1 MAKSCNQKGKI
12 LYLQKM
18 LSETTSEKPVTMQ
31 EILAKLEEQG
41 IRAERK
47 SIYDDMETLRDF
59 GMDIHYRRGREGG
72 YYEEKPVSDKTE
84 ADNTIIHQPDGET
97 GEKSE
102 NVQEQVGKASEAPAK
117 ISAPIPSQTGE
128 NIKEIR
134 LVCQTFGSEIF
145 CKIKGEDNFIV
156 TVEVVVDKAFFGWL
170 ASMGRNVHILK
181 PKKAAVAYRDYLKNI
196 ARDYKGIDK

>member
-18 LSETTSEKPVTMQ
+18 LSETTSQKPVTMQ

-72 YYEEKPVSDKTE
+72 YYEEKNFSGIYLPVYDGII
-84 ADNTIIHQPDGET
+84 DTIYG
-97 GEKSE
+97 
-102 NVQEQVGKASEAPAK
+102 
-117 ISAPIPSQTGE
+117 
-128 NIKEIR
+128 
-134 LVCQTFGSEIF
+134 VCQG
-145 CKIKGEDNFIV
+145 
-156 TVEVVVDKAFFGWL
+156 
-170 ASMGRNVHILK
+170 
-181 PKKAAVAYRDYLKNI
+181 
-196 ARDYKGIDK
+196 

>member
-18 LSETTSEKPVTMQ
+18 LSETTSQKPVTMQ

-72 YYEEKPVSDKTE
+72 YYEEKSASDKTE

-102 NVQEQVGKASEAPAK
+102 NVHRHPPKQER
-117 ISAPIPSQTGE
+117 I
-128 NIKEIR
+128 
-134 LVCQTFGSEIF
+134 
-145 CKIKGEDNFIV
+145 
-156 TVEVVVDKAFFGWL
+156 
-170 ASMGRNVHILK
+170 
-181 PKKAAVAYRDYLKNI
+181 
-196 ARDYKGIDK
+196 

>member
-18 LSETTSEKPVTMQ
+18 LSETTSQKPVTMQ

-72 YYEEKPVSDKTE
+72 YYEEKSASDKTE

-102 NVQEQVGKASEAPAK
+102 NVQEQIGKESEA
-117 ISAPIPSQTGE
+117 
-128 NIKEIR
+128 
-134 LVCQTFGSEIF
+134 
-145 CKIKGEDNFIV
+145 

-170 ASMGRNVHILK
+170 TSMGRNVHILK

-196 ARDYKGIDK
+196 AKDYKGIDK

>member
-18 LSETTSEKPVTMQ
+18 LSETTSQKPVTMQ

-72 YYEEKPVSDKTE
+72 YYEEKSASDKTE
-84 ADNTIIHQPDGET
+84 ADNTIIHQPAKQERNLKMCRNRL
-97 GEKSE
+97 EKNLKHLQRS
-102 NVQEQVGKASEAPAK
+102 VLRHPPKQER
-117 ISAPIPSQTGE
+117 I
-128 NIKEIR
+128 
-134 LVCQTFGSEIF
+134 
-145 CKIKGEDNFIV
+145 
-156 TVEVVVDKAFFGWL
+156 
-170 ASMGRNVHILK
+170 
-181 PKKAAVAYRDYLKNI
+181 
-196 ARDYKGIDK
+196 

>member
-18 LSETTSEKPVTMQ
+18 LSETTSQKPVTMQ

-72 YYEEKPVSDKTE
+72 YYEEKSASDKTE

-102 NVQEQVGKASEAPAK
+102 NVQVQ
-117 ISAPIPSQTGE
+117 I
-128 NIKEIR
+128 
-134 LVCQTFGSEIF
+134 
-145 CKIKGEDNFIV
+145 
-156 TVEVVVDKAFFGWL
+156 
-170 ASMGRNVHILK
+170 GRAHV
-181 PKKAAVAYRDYLKNI
+181 
-196 ARDYKGIDK
+196 